1 MNFLNLLETVKNQ
14 IDYSTFQTLQ
24 EDFME
29 QFRDEYAK
37 IRPCKSVSEKAIAKY
52 IKAASLKD
60 DKTATY
66 TKEGTTALLLGNG
79 RPLNEGASVKKSELA
94 PHLLE
99 MLKTKRPSDCYFF
112 DSLAMYKALKKQESR
127 NYFLKIDG
135 HIYNAALVAEMVECI
150 ATSKEKYISAE
161 ICENGA
167 LLIRQNHAAVIM
179 PISFHD
185 CPTCA
190 NVNAQNILK
199 HFRAIETSYLDEI
212 KRTA

>member
-1 MNFLNLLETVKNQ
+1 MNFIRLMETLKNQ
-14 IDYSTFQTLQ
+14 IDYSTYQILQ
-24 EDFME
+24 ADFME
-29 QFRDEYAK
+29 QFREEYAK
-37 IRPCKSVSEKAIAKY
+37 IRPCKSASEKAIAKY
-52 IKAASLKD
+52 IKAATMKD

-66 TKEGTTALLLGNG
+66 TKGGTTALLLGNG
-79 RPLNEGASVKKSELA
+79 RPLNEGETVKKAELA

-112 DSLAMYKALKKQESR
+112 DSIAMYKALKKQESR

-167 LLIRQNHAAVIM
+167 LFIRQTHAAFIM
-179 PISFHD
+179 PIAFQE
-185 CPTCA
+185 CPICA
-190 NVNAQNILK
+190 NVNTQDILK
-199 HFRAIETSYLDEI
+199 YFRAIETSYLEEI